1 MISPADKARISRIK
15 NLHRRLGMV
24 VVLFIILLAATG
36 VLLNHTENMGLAER
50 PVPGFIG
57 SLIYDLDSVTGVE
70 AWLVGDRWLYTMNH
84 QLYLEDSPVDYC
96 DGSLIGAVEIEQL
109 LVALCSK
116 ELLIIDRNGDL
127 VERISVGS
135 GIPSGVTALAPADKG
150 LVFRVGQELRLF
162 NLDRL
167 ESSPWSAGE
176 ESIEWNNSQPLPAYL
191 LDQLQ
196 ISAPEFN
203 LERLILDIHSGRI
216 LGSWRQ
222 LVMDLVAILILVLA
236 VGGVVMMQLRKD

>member
-1 MISPADKARISRIK
+1 
-15 NLHRRLGMV
+15 
-24 VVLFIILLAATG
+24 
-36 VLLNHTENMGLAER
+36 
-50 PVPGFIG
+50 
-57 SLIYDLDSVTGVE
+57 LIVS
-70 AWLVGDRWLYTMNH
+70 
-84 QLYLEDSPVDYC
+84 
-96 DGSLIGAVEIEQL
+96 VEIEQL

-116 ELLIIDRNGDL
+116 ELLIIDHNGDL

-167 ESSPWSAGE
+167 ESSPWSAGA